1 MGTIVVMLTREPMNT
16 LCNWVELIGSD
27 QFSLCAVSKPLISKS
42 VSKCICKKH
51 HSALGHNVRHTVAA
65 VRKIKYVGQQWFV

>member
-42 VSKCICKKH
+42 VSKCICKK
-51 HSALGHNVRHTVAA
+51 NITVRWVTMFATQW
-65 VRKIKYVGQQWFV
+65 QQLEK